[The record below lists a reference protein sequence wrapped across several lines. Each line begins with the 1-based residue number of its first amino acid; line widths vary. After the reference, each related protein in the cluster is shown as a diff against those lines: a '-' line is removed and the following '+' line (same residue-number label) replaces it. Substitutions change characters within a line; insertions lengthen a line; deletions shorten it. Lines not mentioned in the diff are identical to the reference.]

1 MGIDYVT
8 LVFASHGGFS
18 AKTVGV
24 IKFIADAYAMK
35 HCMSKS
41 EAAILIRRRL
51 AVTLARYRVLP
62 WSFSFCP

>member
-1 MGIDYVT
+1 MGIDYVP

-24 IKFIADAYAMK
+24 IKFIADAYATK

-51 AVTLARYRVLP
+51 GLNVYLNSYLLILLRENV
-62 WSFSFCP
+62 